1 MKRQILWFCL
11 AGVALVVA
19 GGDGLYSLGMTRGM
33 GMVSPRPAGVSGS
46 PTTGTTTLGPPSAAE
61 GQEATRRHV
70 QAGLKAGDVD
80 PVTGKKILYYHDPMV
95 PASKFDK
102 PGKSPFMDMM
112 MSPVYADSDSDQGD
126 ITVSPRIQQNLG
138 VRTALVTEG
147 TLSPQVSAVGSIA
160 FNERDQ
166 AIVQARATGFVE
178 RLRARATLDRVT
190 KGQPLV
196 DLYLPDWIAAQEEFL
211 SVQRMKGTDL
221 AVLVDGARQRMR
233 QVGMSDE
240 QIRLVERTGKTQPR
254 ITIVAPIGG
263 VVVELLVREGMTV
276 TSGATL
282 FRINGLSTVWANA
295 EVPESQSALLRP
307 GAKVQARSA
316 AAPGVILDGK
326 VEAILPEVA
335 AATRT
340 LKARVELSNPGG
352 RLVPGMFV
360 QMQFMDMRPE
370 KALLV
375 PTEAIIQTG
384 RRTVVMLAEA
394 NGRFRPVEV
403 ESGIESGDQTEI
415 KSGLQAGQ
423 RVIVSSQF
431 LIDSEASLR
440 GIEAGLNN
448 GAESAPIAARA
459 ASPVPAT
466 AAPKNV
472 GEAKVERVGKDA
484 LTLSHGPIASMK
496 WPAMTMDFKLPP
508 GGAPRN
514 LKAGDRVGFEFFI
527 DKEGLPQL
535 TAVTPMPP
543 GASAPAA
550 IASGSKP

>member
-1 MKRQILWFCL
+1 MKRQALWFCL
-11 AGVALVVA
+11 AAVALA
-19 GGDGLYSLGMTRGM
+19 ITGGYGLYSLGMTRGM
-33 GMVSPRPAGVSGS
+33 GMGTPGPAGVSGS
-46 PTTGTTTLGPPSAAE
+46 PAARTATLGPSSAAE

-112 MSPVYADSDSDQGD
+112 MSPVYADSGSDPGNV
-126 ITVSPRIQQNLG
+126 TVSPRIQQNLG

-147 TLSPQVSAVGSIA
+147 TLSPQISAVGSIA

-178 RLRARATLDRVT
+178 RLHARATLDRVA

-196 DLYLPDWIAAQEEFL
+196 DLYVPDWIAAQEEFL
-211 SVQRMKGTDL
+211 SVQRMRGTDL

-233 QVGMSDE
+233 QVGMNEE
-240 QIRLVERTGKTQPR
+240 QIRLVERTGRTQPR
-254 ITIVAPIGG
+254 LTIVAPIGG
-263 VVVELLVREGMTV
+263 VVVELLAREGMTV
-276 TSGATL
+276 MSGATL

-307 GAKVQARSA
+307 GARVQARSA
-316 AAPGVILDGK
+316 AAPGVVLDGK
-326 VEAILPEVA
+326 VETILPEVA

-360 QMQFMDMRPE
+360 QMQFMDVRAG
-370 KALLV
+370 KAFLV

-384 RRTVVMLAEA
+384 KRTVAMLAED
-394 NGRFRPVEV
+394 NGRFRPVDIET
-403 ESGIESGDQTEI
+403 GIESGGQTEI
-415 KSGLQAGQ
+415 KRGLQAGQ

-440 GIEAGLNN
+440 GIEARLN
-448 GAESAPIAARA
+448 GAPAETAA
-459 ASPVPAT
+459 ASAASVAAT
-466 AAPKNV
+466 TTAPRHV
-472 GEAKVERVGKDA
+472 GEAKVESVGKDA
-484 LTLSHGPIASMK
+484 LTLSHGPIATMK

-508 GGAPRN
+508 GGVPPK

-527 DKEGLPQL
+527 DKESLPQL
-535 TAVTPMPP
+535 TAVTPLAAK
-543 GASAPAA
+543 ASAAPG
-550 IASGSKP
+550 SGGKP